1 VIHVRAILCLLI
13 GMTGVTGVLTACSEP
28 IGKGWDWNRMRSQP
42 RDEPYGQNSFFANDQ
57 AMRVPPAG
65 TRPRPAEDVDVIATH
80 ARIAAEDTPSSA
92 TLVRGAT
99 RFHIFCAVC
108 HGERGDGQSI
118 VASNMDPP
126 KPGSLLTST
135 ARALSPDQ
143 LYTLISNGSG
153 HMPALASSLSV
164 DDRWAVI
171 AYVAQLQGRQGASV
185 ASRNSTVIAPH

>member
-1 VIHVRAILCLLI
+1 MSHARATRYVLFGAM
-13 GMTGVTGVLTACSEP
+13 GMVTACSEP

-42 RDEPYGQNSFFANDQ
+42 RDEPYGQNSFFPNGQ
-57 AMRVPPAG
+57 AMRVPPPG
-65 TRPRPAEDVDVIATH
+65 TRPRPDEDVDMIAMQ
-80 ARIAAEDTPSSA
+80 ARAEAQGTPSSV
-92 TLVRGAT
+92 TLARGET

-126 KPGSLLTST
+126 KPGSLLTPN

-153 HMPALASSLSV
+153 HMPALASSLSAS
-164 DDRWAVI
+164 DRWAII
-171 AYVAQLQGRQGASV
+171 AYVAQLQGEHR
-185 ASRNSTVIAPH
+185 STVATTSATETAPH